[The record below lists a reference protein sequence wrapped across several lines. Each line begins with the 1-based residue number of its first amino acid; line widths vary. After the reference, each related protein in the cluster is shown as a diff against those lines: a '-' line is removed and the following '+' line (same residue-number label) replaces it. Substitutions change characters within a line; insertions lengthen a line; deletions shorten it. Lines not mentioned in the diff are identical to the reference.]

1 MSHEVVSRKGAL
13 SDDKE
18 VSSAADE
25 DDDEDDDDDDDNY
38 QRPAAAMSLSL
49 MEALG
54 MDTKSI
60 AAVTT
65 DWKAPSQSGLEHSA
79 RKYLSFLKNNV
90 LDYNS
95 CHSTF
100 THLRLW

>member
-1 MSHEVVSRKGAL
+1 MSFILIIWCHCYSVAIIRTASNEFAL
-13 SDDKE
+13 DNDFDLE
-18 VSSAADE
+18 
-25 DDDEDDDDDDDNY
+25 DEDDDDDDDDEDYDDDDGNY

-54 MDTKSI
+54 MDTKSV

-79 RKYLSFLKNNV
+79 RK
-90 LDYNS
+90 DD
-95 CHSTF
+95 C
-100 THLRLW
+100 R

>member
-1 MSHEVVSRKGAL
+1 MNEFVPRNGAL
-13 SDDKE
+13 NDDKE

-25 DDDEDDDDDDDNY
+25 HEDEDYDDDDDEDYDYDDDNY

-79 RKYLSFLKNNV
+79 RKY
-90 LDYNS
+90 
-95 CHSTF
+95 
-100 THLRLW
+100 